1 MRTSDIPVPKNY
13 SMYFLAFLLVVLA
26 VLTFFIFKP
35 FVTAIIMAAILA
47 VAFDRPNRFLL
58 KISRGQRSLSALVT
72 SIVIILIVVLPVS
85 FIIAVIFNEVAAFVQ
100 DLMAD
105 SSGLQNMVSGTL
117 GRLES
122 LGLPVP
128 HDLANLL
135 SDPTATQS
143 LKGSGQ
149 VVLSFAQGVYQKT
162 ASSIFWI
169 FTMFFALYYFLADG
183 REAVSKLMRLSPI
196 KDAYERVF
204 VEKFVSI
211 VRATLKGIFIIGV
224 IQGTLGGLAFGI
236 VGIPSPV
243 VWGVVMT
250 VLAFIPMLGAGI
262 VWLPASI
269 ILMLNGQLW
278 EGLFIF
284 FFGLLFISL
293 IDNLLRP
300 KLVGEDTQMHP
311 LLVFFATLGGL
322 ILFGPTGII
331 LGPVILALFITVL
344 EIYSGEFKAEIR
356 HAHIEE

>member
-1 MRTSDIPVPKNY
+1 MRTTDIPVPKNY
-13 SMYFLAFLLVVLA
+13 SMYFLAMMLVVLA

-47 VAFDRPNRFLL
+47 VAFDRPNRFFL
-58 KISRGQRSLSALVT
+58 KITRGRRSLSALIT
-72 SIVIILIVVLPVS
+72 SVIIVLVVVLPIS
-85 FIIAVIFNEVAAFVQ
+85 FIIALIFNEVAGFVQ
-100 DLMAD
+100 GLMSD
-105 SSGLQNMVSGTL
+105 SSSLQNMIAGTL
-117 GRLES
+117 RRIEG
-122 LGLPVP
+122 LGLPVSN
-128 HDLANLL
+128 NLTEFVNE
-135 SDPTATQS
+135 PIAAQS
-143 LKGSGQ
+143 LKGSGE
-149 VVLSFAQGVYQKT
+149 VILSFAQGVYQKT
-162 ASSIFWI
+162 VSSIFWI

-183 REAVSKLMRLSPI
+183 REAISKLMRLSPI

-250 VLAFIPMLGAGI
+250 FLAFIPMLGAGI
-262 VWLPASI
+262 IWLPASI
-269 ILMLNGQLW
+269 ILLLNGQLG
-278 EGLFIF
+278 EGLAVF
-284 FFGLLFISL
+284 FFGLLFISV

-300 KLVGEDTQMHP
+300 KLVGDDTQLHP

-322 ILFGPTGII
+322 VLFGPTGII

-344 EIYSGEFKAEIR
+344 EIYSGEFKAEVR
-356 HAHIEE
+356 HAHIGE